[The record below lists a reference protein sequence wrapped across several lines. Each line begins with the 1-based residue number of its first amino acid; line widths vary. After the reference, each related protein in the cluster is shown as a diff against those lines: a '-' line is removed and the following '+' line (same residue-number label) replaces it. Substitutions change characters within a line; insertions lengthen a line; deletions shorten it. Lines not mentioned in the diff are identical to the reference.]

1 MPPVG
6 TAPDA
11 KPSLPQIP
19 SAGDTNAKGEAYK
32 LFNEANAAP
41 IAPANVMPQPAPAFG
56 EQPAPAPIEQAIP
69 KEEAIPADVMPAE
82 PGAIKIPVATTP
94 SPVVETTLT
103 PPADSFTTLP
113 PVADIP
119 GSTSV
124 EAAPDPMTAF
134 APKPL
139 ETTNTPP
146 APATAPPSPATP
158 PNYPT
163 PNWNAMENS
172 TKAGVAPAIPG
183 SEAPTPVAYDEL
195 EQSKLDAEVVGDP
208 EMQKFYEYVA
218 DNPDAMIAILQGVMK
233 EDSPE
238 KRSDGLR
245 AIWPTIS
252 KWAAKNIIPR

>member
-6 TAPDA
+6 TTPDA

-32 LFNEANAAP
+32 LFNEANVAP

-56 EQPAPAPIEQAIP
+56 EQPAPTPTEQATP
-69 KEEAIPADVMPAE
+69 KEEAIPTDVMPAE
-82 PGAIKIPVATTP
+82 PGAIKVPVATTP
-94 SPVVETTLT
+94 SPT
-103 PPADSFTTLP
+103 P
-113 PVADIP
+113 
-119 GSTSV
+119 V
-124 EAAPDPMTAF
+124 EATPDPMTAF
-134 APKPL
+134 VPKPL
-139 ETTNTPP
+139 ETNITPP
-146 APATAPPSPATP
+146 APATAPPSPAAP

-163 PNWNAMENS
+163 PDWNAMES
-172 TKAGVAPAIPG
+172 SAKAGAVPTNPN

-208 EMQKFYEYVA
+208 EMQKFYEYVT
-218 DNPDAMIAILQGVMK
+218 DDPNAMIAILQGAMK
-233 EDSPE
+233 EDSAE
-238 KRSDGLR
+238 KRSEKLR